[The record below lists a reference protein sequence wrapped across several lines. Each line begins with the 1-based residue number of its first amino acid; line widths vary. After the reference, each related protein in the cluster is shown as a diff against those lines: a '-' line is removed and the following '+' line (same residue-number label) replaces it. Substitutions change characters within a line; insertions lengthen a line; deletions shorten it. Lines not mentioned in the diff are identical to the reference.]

1 MLQRSVLSLVRVHSY
16 LRPLQLPAPRTYHSG
31 AVFNGARGET
41 PPPVRFDSSEA
52 VTRGK
57 TTWEVM
63 RGWLVFKLF
72 AYDTLVENS
81 MKVSCVASPPLILV
95 S

>member
-1 MLQRSVLSLVRVHSY
+1 MLQRNLLARTHSY
-16 LRPLQLPAPRTYHSG
+16 LRPLQLSPRTYHNG
-31 AVFNGARGET
+31 AVFLNGARGEEET
-41 PPPVRFDSSEA
+41 PQVRFDSSEA

-57 TTWEVM
+57 STWEVM

-72 AYDTLVENS
+72 AYDTLVDNS
-81 MKVSCVASPPLILV
+81 MKVSCQPFAAGVV